1 MHAAELQL
9 REKVASDPIHAIKL
23 RLVAAVGAGVRVL
36 LEPESFASAADR
48 LLTILALEG
57 ILQYIVAN
65 AANQLWEECFD
76 LADVDN
82 LLLFVGIFL
91 VTVAFIND
99 CFHRK

>member
-9 REKVASDPIHAIKL
+9 REKVTRDPIHAIKL

-36 LEPESFASAADR
+36 LEPECLASAADR

-57 ILQYIVAN
+57 ILQYVVAN
-65 AANQLWEECFD
+65 AANQLWEKGFD
-76 LADVDN
+76 LSDVDD

-91 VTVAFIND
+91 VTVAFID
-99 CFHRK
+99 YGFHGK